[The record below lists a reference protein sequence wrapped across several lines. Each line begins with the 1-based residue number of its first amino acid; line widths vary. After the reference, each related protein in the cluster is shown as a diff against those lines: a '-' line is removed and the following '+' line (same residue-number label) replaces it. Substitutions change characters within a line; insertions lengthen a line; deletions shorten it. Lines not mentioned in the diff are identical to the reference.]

1 MAKHFANVCGVP
13 RLIASI
19 FHRAPVLG
27 LHFVVSTS
35 LTSCGASTGAPTQGN
50 PSRVEPST
58 LRDNKFE
65 YASVLIPNVP
75 HVMQKPDFCG
85 EAVVESWLKAL
96 GVDASQD
103 QVFALSG
110 MNPERGMG
118 ATTREL
124 KSALQRL
131 GFNPGPVWYTVDA
144 ESKTELDTLFG
155 ELHSDLMQKIP
166 SIVCSHFDERPD
178 ASEHFRLILGYD
190 AETDEIIYHEPAIAN
205 AGYRRMSRRQFLSL
219 WPLKYQSKQWTIIR
233 MRLAGEKISAPG
245 PASGITPADFAQH
258 ILSIRQR
265 KARGMSVVLEPPF
278 VVIGDGEPAAVHDT
292 AQHAVRW
299 ASTKLK
305 SDFFSKDPQRILDIW
320 LFKNDTSYNSNTR
333 SLLGTAPDTPFG
345 FYNSEHNAL
354 IMNIA
359 TGGGTLVHEMVHPYI
374 EANFPNCPAW
384 FNEGLGSLFEQSAE
398 RDGHIVG
405 LTNWRLAGLQRAIR
419 RGRLQSFSSLMST
432 TQNEFYEADPGTHYA
447 QARYLLYYLQERGLL
462 VRYYH
467 HFVAHQAQDATG
479 QASLREILG
488 ESDLAEFQ
496 KRWEPWVLGLRF
508 P

>member
-1 MAKHFANVCGVP
+1 
-13 RLIASI
+13 
-19 FHRAPVLG
+19 
-27 LHFVVSTS
+27 
-35 LTSCGASTGAPTQGN
+35 
-50 PSRVEPST
+50 
-58 LRDNKFE
+58 
-65 YASVLIPNVP
+65 
-75 HVMQKPDFCG
+75 
-85 EAVVESWLKAL
+85 
-96 GVDASQD
+96 
-103 QVFALSG
+103 
-110 MNPERGMG
+110 
-118 ATTREL
+118 
-124 KSALQRL
+124 
-131 GFNPGPVWYTVDA
+131 
-144 ESKTELDTLFG
+144 
-155 ELHSDLMQKIP
+155 
-166 SIVCSHFDERPD
+166 
-178 ASEHFRLILGYD
+178 
-190 AETDEIIYHEPAIAN
+190 
-205 AGYRRMSRRQFLSL
+205 
-219 WPLKYQSKQWTIIR
+219 
-233 MRLAGEKISAPG
+233 
-245 PASGITPADFAQH
+245 
-258 ILSIRQR
+258 
-265 KARGMSVVLEPPF
+265 MSVVLEPPF